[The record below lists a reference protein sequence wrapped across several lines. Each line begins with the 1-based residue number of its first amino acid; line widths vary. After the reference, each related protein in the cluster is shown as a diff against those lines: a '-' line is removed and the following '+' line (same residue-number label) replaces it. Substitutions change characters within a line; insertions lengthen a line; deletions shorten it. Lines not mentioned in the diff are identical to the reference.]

1 MTAGSGAVA
10 GGASGWASR
19 LSARTGTMVPPLVV
33 FVVLIAL
40 WEWLG
45 SSGALPRPLSTP
57 SSILDAF
64 TEHTEVLLRSAW
76 ATLLEALGGLFIGTS
91 VGLVLAF
98 TASRFIVARDIL
110 LPIAIGAAAIPLV
123 ALAPIFNNWFG
134 ITNPLS
140 KMAMS
145 AVLVFFPIFIST
157 TRGLVEVSPGA
168 LELMRSYAVSDTEI
182 LRKVRIP
189 NMLPFFFTALK
200 VGTTLAFIGA
210 IVAEYFGGTSEVIGR
225 VVLTAMF
232 AGQFGLGWAGIMLG
246 AFAAIVAY
254 LIVAAI
260 ERRAIPWYISL
271 REGEA

>member
-1 MTAGSGAVA
+1 MTANSSTAAPSGLT
-10 GGASGWASR
+10 GRFGER
-19 LSARTGTMVPPLVV
+19 LGKILPPIVV
-33 FVVLIAL
+33 LVVLIAA
-40 WEWLG
+40 WEVLG
-45 SSGALPRPLSTP
+45 QREAIPRPLSTP
-57 SSILDAF
+57 SSIVNAF
-64 TEHTEVLLRSAW
+64 AENTEILLRSGW
-76 ATLLEALGGLFIGTS
+76 NTLIEALGGLLIGT
-91 VGLVLAF
+91 VFGLLMAF
-98 TASRFIVARDIL
+98 AASRFILARDIL

-134 ITNPLS
+134 IANPMS

-168 LELMRSYAVSDTEI
+168 LELMRSYAVGESEI

-200 VGTTLAFIGA
+200 VSTTLAFIGA

-225 VVLTAMF
+225 VVITAMF
-232 AGQFGLGWAGIMLG
+232 AGNFGLGWAGILLG
-246 AFAAIVAY
+246 ALAAIVAY
-254 LIVAAI
+254 LIVSAV

-271 REGEA
+271 RDGET

>member
-1 MTAGSGAVA
+1 MTAGS
-10 GGASGWASR
+10 STASR
-19 LSARTGTMVPPLVV
+19 SGLGSWLGEHAGRIVPPLVV
-33 FVVLIAL
+33 LVVLVGL
-40 WEWLG
+40 WQILG
-45 SSGALPRPLSTP
+45 QQGAIPRPLSTP
-57 SSILDAF
+57 SSMVNAF
-64 TEHTEVLLRSAW
+64 AENTPLLLRSGW
-76 ATLLEALGGLFIGTS
+76 ATLLEALGGLFIGTTL
-91 VGLVLAF
+91 GLAMAF
-98 TASRFIVARDIL
+98 AASRFIIMRDIL

-134 ITNPLS
+134 IANPMS

-168 LELMRSYAVSDTEI
+168 LELMRSYAVGETEV

-200 VGTTLAFIGA
+200 VSTTLAFIGA

-225 VVLTAMF
+225 VVITAMF
-232 AGQFGLGWAGIMLG
+232 AGNFGLGWAGILLG

-254 LIVAAI
+254 LIVSAV

-271 REGEA
+271 RDGEA